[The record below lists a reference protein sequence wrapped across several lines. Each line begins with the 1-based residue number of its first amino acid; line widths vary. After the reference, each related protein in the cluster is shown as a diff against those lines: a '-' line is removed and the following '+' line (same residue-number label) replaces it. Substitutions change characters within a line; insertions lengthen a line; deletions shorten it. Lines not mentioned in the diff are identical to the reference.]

1 MRSFEQI
8 YVIDL
13 HGNAKKKERAPDGS
27 KDENVFDIEQG
38 VAISLFVK
46 RPGLD
51 RGVWRGDL
59 WGKRLEKYQFLASRS
74 LQSTDLEY
82 VKPSSPH
89 YFCHTLNAS
98 KLAEYEMGTPLP
110 DIMPAS
116 SVGIVTS
123 RDRLTIAYTRKEIEE
138 RIADFAG
145 RDAEDAREHFNL
157 KEDVEDWKVIWAQED
172 VRKGGSIIRIR
183 YRPYDDRYTFYSG
196 RSRGFHVR
204 PRDTI
209 SRQLLRPNLALITSR
224 LTKGENFR
232 HVQVT
237 DKPAEVICMSSKTSN
252 NGFVFPLWLEDDLEN
267 ISGSFRAF
275 FDSRYDQHYPPEEIF
290 GYIYA
295 VLHAPEYRLRYVE
308 FLRIDFPRIP
318 FPETASQF
326 ESLSSLG
333 WALVQA
339 HLLRDLSGRGLAD
352 YHGQGNHR
360 VETVRYSAEEGSI
373 HINGTQ
379 CFKPV
384 PQAVWEFQ
392 IGGYQVLDKYF
403 KSRKGRT
410 LALDEIDHIARVADS
425 LAFTIE
431 QMAAIDAA
439 YKSAFKSRGKTK

>member
-1 MRSFEQI
+1 M
-8 YVIDL
+8 
-13 HGNAKKKERAPDGS
+13 
-27 KDENVFDIEQG
+27 
-38 VAISLFVK
+38 
-46 RPGLD
+46 
-51 RGVWRGDL
+51 
-59 WGKRLEKYQFLASRS
+59 
-74 LQSTDLEY
+74 
-82 VKPSSPH
+82 
-89 YFCHTLNAS
+89 
-98 KLAEYEMGTPLP
+98 
-110 DIMPAS
+110 
-116 SVGIVTS
+116 
-123 RDRLTIAYTRKEIEE
+123 
-138 RIADFAG
+138 
-145 RDAEDAREHFNL
+145 
-157 KEDVEDWKVIWAQED
+157 
-172 VRKGGSIIRIR
+172 
-183 YRPYDDRYTFYSG
+183 
-196 RSRGFHVR
+196 
-204 PRDTI
+204 
-209 SRQLLRPNLALITSR
+209 
-224 LTKGENFR
+224 
-232 HVQVT
+232 
-237 DKPAEVICMSSKTSN
+237 
-252 NGFVFPLWLEDDLEN
+252 
-267 ISGSFRAF
+267 
-275 FDSRYDQHYPPEEIF
+275 
-290 GYIYA
+290 
-295 VLHAPEYRLRYVE
+295 LHAPEYRLRYVE